1 MLTLPLADVVDIS
14 AEKGCGIWAKAETVK
29 SNRTQMASEAE
40 SLYFTVVLSPEC
52 AIPRP
57 TYTPKSA
64 IGNWQ
69 MALSM
74 NSLPH
79 IRQDLYAVLIAIYAV
94 NSWLSTMSTNLS
106 SKLLYCALIVLIF
119 SVTRWSF
126 AQSSAEQE
134 PTTDSVFADAPFDK
148 WSAQGN
154 HQDMP
159 WQVQTSADRLSFHQ
173 RLIATIQ
180 VQVPGLELLKRRR
193 DEHITL
199 LVEVR
204 NGQGVSSRNFGV
216 LEMNELKPEMKRSD
230 VEFSWQAFAVPG
242 QYELSVALWD
252 KKSGEHN
259 FLRRLFHVDAY
270 RNDPLPEMW
279 RGLPAFEFWGTKRD
293 GPDYMFHAD
302 IEARPNLALVTLRP
316 IEMHVLLDMTPSSE
330 IFRGNYGYYNHY
342 LGAVLPTFKLFNQIN
357 LKNGTRSAAAL
368 ELVQRHIVFEQN
380 DGKDLDWAVLRKTLS
395 PDSGPGT
402 VSVKALQNRQQSPV
416 YLREEIVRR
425 LKVASE
431 HAAKPGEKP
440 LRVFILLGSPMD
452 FYTFPKLPEI
462 ETGEEQDCV
471 IYYLQFEFN
480 ERAEITGGISSV
492 EKMLKPLKIRSFEV
506 RSADDVRRAL
516 AKMLEDLSKL

>member
-1 MLTLPLADVVDIS
+1 MANRRFPVLFPRILAFLAI
-14 AEKGCGIWAKAETVK
+14 ATG
-29 SNRTQMASEAE
+29 ASFA
-40 SLYFTVVLSPEC
+40 T
-52 AIPRP
+52 
-57 TYTPKSA
+57 
-64 IGNWQ
+64 
-69 MALSM
+69 
-74 NSLPH
+74 SLP
-79 IRQDLYAVLIAIYAV
+79 
-94 NSWLSTMSTNLS
+94 
-106 SKLLYCALIVLIF
+106 
-119 SVTRWSF
+119 
-126 AQSSAEQE
+126 AED

-148 WSAQGN
+148 WTAQGN
-154 HQDMP
+154 HQEVP

-180 VQVPGLELLKRRR
+180 VQVPAPDLLKRSH

-216 LEMNELKPEMKRSD
+216 LDLADLKPEMKRSD

-279 RGLPAFEFWGTKRD
+279 RGLDALEFWGTKRD

-302 IEARPNLALVTLRP
+302 IEGRPNLALATRRP
-316 IEMHVLLDMTPSSE
+316 IQMEVLLDMTPSAE
-330 IFRGNYGYYNHY
+330 VFRGSYGYYNHY
-342 LGAVLPTFKLFNQIN
+342 LGAALPTFKVLNQIN

-368 ELVQRHIVFEQN
+368 DLVQHHIVFEQN
-380 DGKDLDWAVLRKTLS
+380 DGKDLDWTVLRKTLS

-402 VSVKALQNRQQSPV
+402 VSVNDLKNRQQSPV

-425 LKVASE
+425 LKAGLE
-431 HAAKPGEKP
+431 HAEKPGERP
-440 LRVFILLGSPMD
+440 LKVFVLLGSPMD
-452 FYTFPKLPEI
+452 SYTFPKLPEI

-471 IYYLQFEFN
+471 IYYLQFEFSQQ
-480 ERAEITGGISSV
+480 EGIEGGVNNV

-516 AKMLEDLSKL
+516 AKILEEVGKI